1 MRACAYARVID
12 WALINKSIRSISED
26 GLRKEIKEVD
36 LAPSSIVGLVL
47 RVRAVA
53 SRLKKAP
60 VAVSCCAGQR
70 LTLVMNGL
78 TVTRSLSHGGS
89 GPRCLNVSCLILQ

>member
-1 MRACAYARVID
+1 MGAFF
-12 WALINKSIRSISED
+12 NKSVRSTSED
-26 GLRKEIKEVD
+26 GLRKKRKEVD

-47 RVRAVA
+47 QVRAVA
-53 SRLKKAP
+53 SCLKKAP

-78 TVTRSLSHGGS
+78 TVTRS
-89 GPRCLNVSCLILQ
+89 P